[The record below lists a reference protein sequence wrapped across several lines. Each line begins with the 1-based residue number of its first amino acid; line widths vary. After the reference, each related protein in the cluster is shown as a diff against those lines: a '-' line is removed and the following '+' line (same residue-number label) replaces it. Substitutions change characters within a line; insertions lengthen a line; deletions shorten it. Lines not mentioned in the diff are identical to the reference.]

1 MFNPLINERT
11 MKTYIKPACEI
22 MEFGSKDQ
30 LMKPLV
36 GSPVKQFRFVPGA
49 EIDPINADAIG
60 RRNSWG
66 QGIDW

>member
-22 MEFGSKDQ
+22 MEFGSEEQIMKMLPTSSKQ
-30 LMKPLV
+30 LK
-36 GSPVKQFRFVPGA
+36 FTPGVYG
-49 EIDPINADAIG
+49 DPSGADAIG